1 MTNNLKSACIRE
13 KDGLTEA
20 LSIFINQ
27 IVYTMK
33 SAGENVTTLSLGEAF
48 FDIPQFDEKELDFR
62 KGMHYCDSRGI
73 PGLRDKI
80 SALYRDEYGI
90 DTDPA
95 AQILV
100 SAGSKAVI
108 FMIMMALLEKGG
120 EVLVPEPAWLS
131 YPEHIRLAGGIPVFI
146 PHDVPVSEYS
156 RFITGRTKMIIIND
170 PNNPGGKRYSREEL
184 EDISRMC
191 SENDMFVVSDE
202 AYSNFVPEGSRFISA
217 ADSDRELANTI
228 IVNSLSK
235 NFGLSGWRIG
245 YMIARKDIVDEVL
258 KYQQHIIT
266 CSPTYLQMYAERY
279 FDDLVKI
286 TAPQIK
292 AVMDK
297 RRRTESAMREK
308 GISFMPG
315 DSTFYF
321 LIDCGKY
328 SLDKMKLC
336 LYLLFRYR
344 IAAVPGEAYG
354 QSVRDYIRIGIGTA
368 SDEELSYALDII
380 KKVVDTNEFD
390 ENVITDHAAR
400 LGISITNYI

>member
-1 MTNNLKSACIRE
+1 MTKLRE
-13 KDGLTEA
+13 KKCITENNGLTEA

-33 SAGENVTTLSLGEAF
+33 NAGEKVTTLSLGEAF
-48 FDIPQFDEKELDFR
+48 FDIPQLEEKELDFQ
-62 KGMHYCDSRGI
+62 KGMHYCDSRGLF
-73 PGLRDKI
+73 GLREKI
-80 SALYRDEYGI
+80 AALYREEYGV
-90 DTDPA
+90 DADPGTEV
-95 AQILV
+95 LV

-108 FMIMMALLEKGG
+108 FMIMMAMLGKGD

-131 YPEHIRLAGGIPVFI
+131 YPEHIRLAGGVPVNIPY
-146 PHDVPVSEYS
+146 DVPVSEYS
-156 RFITGRTKMIIIND
+156 SFITDRTKMIVIND
-170 PNNPGGKRYSREEL
+170 PNNPGGKRYTREEL
-184 EDISRMC
+184 ENITSMC
-191 SENDMFVVSDE
+191 REHGMYVVSDE
-202 AYSNFVPEGSRFISA
+202 AYSNFVPEGSKFISA
-217 ADSDRELANTI
+217 ALYDPLLANTI
-228 IVNSLSK
+228 TVNSLSK

-266 CSPTYLQMYAERY
+266 CSPTYLQIYAERY
-279 FDDLVKI
+279 FDDLVRI
-286 TAPQIK
+286 TDPQIR

-297 RRRTESAMREK
+297 RRRTEDAMREK

-328 SLDKMKLC
+328 RLDKMKLC

-354 QSVRDYIRIGIGTA
+354 RSVRDYIRIGIGTA
-368 SDEELSYALDII
+368 SDEELLSALDTI
-380 KKVVDTNEFD
+380 KKVVDTNEYD
-390 ENVITDHAAR
+390 EQMILSSAEHYGINIRNR
-400 LGISITNYI
+400 L